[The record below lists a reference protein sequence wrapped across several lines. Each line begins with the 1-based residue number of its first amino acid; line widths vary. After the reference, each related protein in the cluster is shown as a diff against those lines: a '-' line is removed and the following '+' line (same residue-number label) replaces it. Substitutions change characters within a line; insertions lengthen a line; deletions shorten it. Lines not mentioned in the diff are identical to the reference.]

1 MDKQS
6 QIQAPALEPPA
17 PTRSDRWTALLLKAQ
32 NGEMT
37 AFDELWEEARPAIW
51 KRARQRLQNDTRADD
66 VARET
71 FAKAWRNLPRYDPD
85 KANASTWLYKIA
97 ERLIIDDL
105 KKRHNQG
112 AREVMGFDS
121 LAGGEEGEAAVR
133 LEPED
138 DVELAPPDEADFPL
152 LALLVRAG
160 LHGLSEADQK
170 VLRLCYEEQLS
181 YEQIAAR
188 LGVTQQAVG
197 PRLTRARQRML
208 ERLPPE
214 ALP

>member
-1 MDKQS
+1 
-6 QIQAPALEPPA
+6 
-17 PTRSDRWTALLLKAQ
+17 
-32 NGEMT
+32 
-37 AFDELWEEARPAIW
+37 
-51 KRARQRLQNDTRADD
+51 
-66 VARET
+66 
-71 FAKAWRNLPRYDPD
+71 
-85 KANASTWLYKIA
+85 
-97 ERLIIDDL
+97 
-105 KKRHNQG
+105 
-112 AREVMGFDS
+112 MGFDS

-160 LHGLSEADQK
+160 LHGLSEADQE